1 MQHSFPVREALQRI
15 KPPYS
20 VTFLR
25 PVNRRG
31 RVEGQGAGV
40 AQPLR
45 FGQIGFAAP
54 QSLLACAQ
62 LFLRLPQLR
71 DVLQDAKLA
80 QRPPRFVP
88 CHVALAVDYSLGAIG
103 ADHPVFDVIAWTA
116 GEQRSRSRLGR
127 SRPVLGVNQF
137 QPARMPFRQF
147 DRLQPEDSA
156 DLVRKRHVIGAE
168 VPLPPA
174 KMRDPLR
181 LLQLGFALA

>member
-1 MQHSFPVREALQRI
+1 M
-15 KPPYS
+15 
-20 VTFLR
+20 
-25 PVNRRG
+25 
-31 RVEGQGAGV
+31 
-40 AQPLR
+40 AQPLC

-54 QSLLACAQ
+54 ESLLACAQ
-62 LFLRLPQLR
+62 LFLGLPQLR

-80 QRPPRFVP
+80 QRPSRFVP
-88 CHVALAVDYSLGAIG
+88 RHVALAVDYSLGAIG

-116 GEQRSRSRLGR
+116 GEQRSRSRLGC

-156 DLVRKRHVIGAE
+156 DLVRKRHVIGGE